1 MESNPY
7 ESPKGLED
15 APIAPPSSWRWDHAQ
30 LLLGLAGIVMAIVS
44 VVASQEV
51 QSGYKPVFYVVAGA
65 LFVLGVVLMWG
76 PISRHEDDEDDP

>member
-1 MESNPY
+1 
-7 ESPKGLED
+7 
-15 APIAPPSSWRWDHAQ
+15 
-30 LLLGLAGIVMAIVS
+30 MAIVS